1 MAISLIWRICL
12 WCFCGFSDLHRMGHE
27 IQPQNKHQIP
37 WESETKTWLHDSYLP
52 SNRTGTELD
61 LGKTSAEK
69 TLTFGHCPKSQKII
83 CFGAGLR
90 IVLSPIDTSPHLRLG
105 RDSQHV
111 TSQGPFT
118 IFHQLHQLLPI
129 HLPPR
134 LRNPLKVQAGHH
146 PSLSPTVLKPLVLST
161 LCHPRLVIHFCLY
174 PVYFLHKHHP
184 PLCPAQPFRCTDP
197 RDSGPQSVYL
207 VK

>member
-1 MAISLIWRICL
+1 MPRFFGPFLKL
-12 WCFCGFSDLHRMGHE
+12 VN
-27 IQPQNKHQIP
+27 NK
-37 WESETKTWLHDSYLP
+37 
-52 SNRTGTELD
+52 
-61 LGKTSAEK
+61 
-69 TLTFGHCPKSQKII
+69 KS
-83 CFGAGLR
+83 F
-90 IVLSPIDTSPHLRLG
+90 VLVWDCVPYVVSPIDTSPPPSGGLPLPQSVLRLG
-105 RDSQHV
+105 RVSQHV